1 MGLLPLFMYTDPER
15 NYAAKVAQEMKNNVE
30 IARFFVY
37 NKKELVEYQEG
48 QQDGIKDCSL

>member
-1 MGLLPLFMYTDPER
+1 MGLLPLFMHTDPER

-37 NKKELVEYQEG
+37 NKKRISRISRG
-48 QQDGIKDCSL
+48 AAGWN